1 LRYKHQ
7 EIQLDPLQQVLIY
20 GREIYKR
27 RWYIALGTLA
37 LTLVLFPL
45 IAMIPD
51 TYSATTVI
59 LVDPQKIPERYVAA
73 TVSSDPVQ
81 RLNTITQEILSVT
94 RLQEII
100 TQMGLYSELT
110 GKMSREEIIDLMR
123 KDITIQVKQGAS
135 SGLSSF
141 SISYEGRDPKVVAQ
155 VTNQLALSFING
167 NLKTREQQAMGT
179 TEFLTSQMEDARR
192 DLEQQ
197 EHKISDFKLAH
208 VGEMPEQQG
217 ANLQMIAQL
226 RVSLQGNID
235 QLNRLDIEK
244 NVLLHSGD
252 GAAAG
257 AGAKPQPVTERGRLE
272 RDKHELEAQ
281 LYDAS
286 RKYTPQHPEVVDLK
300 GKLEVVLSRLKAL
313 PPDAEPAADDPHPEN
328 LRLQV
333 INREI
338 KRLTS
343 EQQNI
348 LSQISAYQQKVDAVP
363 IREQQLADLNR
374 DHQVSQ
380 TRYQSLLDK
389 TYSAEMSA
397 DLERKQQAER
407 FTVLDPA
414 QVPEKPSKPKR
425 KILFPAAFVFSLG
438 ICIGS
443 VIARRTLQSSLRD
456 EQEVKLHLPDFVPV
470 LAVIPQVRT
479 TQENRRH
486 VRIRRAAVTVAM
498 AACLLEGFVLWRI
511 HPHL

>member
-1 LRYKHQ
+1 LRYKQH
-7 EIQLDPLQQVLIY
+7 EIQLDPLQQVLTY
-20 GREIYKR
+20 GREIIKH
-27 RWYIALGTLA
+27 RWYIALATLG
-37 LTLVLFPL
+37 LVLVLFPM
-45 IAMIPD
+45 IALIPD

-59 LVDPQKIPERYVAA
+59 LVDPQKIPERYVTA

-100 TQMGLYSELT
+100 TQMGLYPELT

-141 SISYEGRDPKVVAQ
+141 SITYEGRDPKVVAQ

-208 VGEMPEQQG
+208 IGEMPEQQG

-244 NVLLHSGD
+244 NVLLHNGD
-252 GAAAG
+252 AAG
-257 AGAKPQPVTERGRLE
+257 AVTGARPQPLTERGRLE
-272 RDKHELEAQ
+272 RDKHELESQ
-281 LYDAS
+281 LYDAL
-286 RKYTPQHPEVVDLK
+286 RKYTPQHPEVVDVK
-300 GKLEVVLSRLKAL
+300 AKLDVVLARLRTM
-313 PPDAEPAADDPHPEN
+313 PPDPEPAADDPHPEN

-338 KRLTS
+338 KRLTT

-348 LSQISAYQQKVDAVP
+348 VSQIGSYQAKVDAVP
-363 IREQQLADLNR
+363 IREQQLADLDR

-380 TRYQSLLDK
+380 ARYQSLLDK

-414 QVPEKPSKPKR
+414 EIPEKPSKPKR

-438 ICIGS
+438 TSIAS
-443 VIARRTLQSSLRD
+443 VIARRKLQSSIRS
-456 EQEVKLHLPDFVPV
+456 EQELKLHLPDFVPV
-470 LAVIPQVRT
+470 LAVVPAMLT
-479 TQENRRH
+479 SQETRRSAR
-486 VRIRRAAVTVAM
+486 VRRAVATLVTV
-498 AACLLEGFVLWRI
+498 ACLLEAVVLWKL